1 MNWRFVLRS
10 ATHFKSE
17 FTLMNTMEN
26 ENICLE
32 LHVKWIGTEPG
43 RYFDTHEDTEFL
55 LLEPFADSGKILGT
69 VFYIK

>member
-1 MNWRFVLRS
+1 
-10 ATHFKSE
+10 
-17 FTLMNTMEN
+17 MNTMEN